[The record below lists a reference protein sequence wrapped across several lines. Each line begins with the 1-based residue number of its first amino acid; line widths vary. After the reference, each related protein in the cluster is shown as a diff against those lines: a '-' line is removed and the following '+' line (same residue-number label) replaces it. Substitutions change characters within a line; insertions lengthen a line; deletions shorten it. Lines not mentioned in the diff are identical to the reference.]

1 MVAEVAQMVGNRMMK
16 RQQNRRFE
24 SPAGEN
30 IMTSVRIVKM
40 GVAFRL
46 LTNIVRDW
54 RIKSDFQPSDER
66 G

>member
-46 LTNIVRDW
+46 CC
-54 RIKSDFQPSDER
+54 
-66 G
+66 